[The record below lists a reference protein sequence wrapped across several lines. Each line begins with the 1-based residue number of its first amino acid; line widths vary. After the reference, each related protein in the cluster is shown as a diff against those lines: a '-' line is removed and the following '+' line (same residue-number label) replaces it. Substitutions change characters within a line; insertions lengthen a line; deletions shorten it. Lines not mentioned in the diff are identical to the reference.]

1 MRHPSVEVDALLTP
15 AEVAA
20 ILYVD
25 PKTVTRW
32 AMAGK
37 ISCMRTPGG
46 HRRFLRSE
54 ILALATVAGSLQ
66 PGPWPGALPPAP
78 SPRPLD
84 AQRDDH
90 EPGRSTS
97 TALKTRKTAAEA
109 LVARAVALAR
119 ESEATESAQ
128 SVIAVRHAVRLA
140 AGVAADAAGRARAA
154 RAAAASAAA
163 EAVASSAG
171 RTAAA
176 VQRQADV
183 SATMLRETA
192 VQAAAVVSAAPA
204 PRNEHDVAVIAVR
217 LATAAQAAA
226 VVTARETAATAAEV
240 ATAVAAAA
248 AEVARTV
255 SDLDVT
261 IEDEVAEAAAGVQT
275 TAAAT
280 ARRVAAEMDARATS
294 VALVA
299 RDALAAASLLEA
311 HEDDR
316 APRGPGQH
324 GESSEEPDGRP

>member
-54 ILALATVAGSLQ
+54 ILALATVAGSRQ
-66 PGPWPGALPPAP
+66 PGPWPGALQPAP
-78 SPRPLD
+78 TLRPLD
-84 AQRDDH
+84 AQRDDL
-90 EPGRSTS
+90 EPGRSS
-97 TALKTRKTAAEA
+97 TAVKTRQHAAEA
-109 LVARAVALAR
+109 VVARAVVLAR
-119 ESEATESAQ
+119 ESEASESAQ

-140 AGVAADAAGRARAA
+140 AGVAADAAGRARTA

-183 SATMLRETA
+183 SATMLREA
-192 VQAAAVVSAAPA
+192 AAQAAAVVSAATA

-226 VVTARETAATAAEV
+226 VVTARETAATAAGV

-248 AEVARTV
+248 ADVARTV

-261 IEDEVAEAAAGVQT
+261 IEDEVAEAAAAVQT

-299 RDALAAASLLEA
+299 RDALTAASLLEA
-311 HEDDR
+311 HEDDP